1 MRTVSLEMA
10 KKLKEAGLQHQ
21 IVYGDW
27 YLAWLPTEET
37 YLQKPVLYDYT
48 AYGPYEEDIWL
59 PTLSD
64 LLEWLEERGYY
75 WSMHRIVWG
84 DGTNKYLTTV
94 YEMDVQTGH
103 LEEVQRFVSNT
114 PEDTVAKA
122 VLLLLEQERES
133 KNGDR

>member
-64 LLEWLEERGYY
+64 LLEWLEGREYKYTISFFETVKGLKPFI
-75 WSMHRIVWG
+75 RIWKPENIIG
-84 DGTNKYLTTV
+84 DTNAFYA
-94 YEMDVQTGH
+94 D
-103 LEEVQRFVSNT
+103 T
-114 PEDTVAKA
+114 PEDAVAKA
-122 VLLLLEQERES
+122 VLGVLEQEG
-133 KNGDR
+133 KDG